1 MSLARRF
8 FLSDAILLG
17 AQQDFH
23 QLNENK
29 IINLGF
35 PREGHI
41 LDKEEKVAIVI
52 MDVLHF
58 SSNK

>member
-1 MSLARRF
+1 MF

-41 LDKEEKVAIVI
+41 LDKKEKVAIVI